1 MDNGKIS
8 IDGALV
14 NNKNIEVN
22 ISSASI
28 RYGIS
33 VFEAPKMF
41 SLGSDIY
48 IFRFQDYFNR
58 LKTSCKFLELDLPL
72 DSNKLLYDIKK
83 FIEFVPWKESYA
95 LRINVFCPYESELL
109 GEVECALTLSY
120 LDIGIRSKSG
130 VSSKVIKR
138 SNLIRTSNNNLYMIK
153 SPSHYINARKELYSD
168 IEFDDIL
175 YVNEK
180 ENICELSRSNIFL
193 IKDRTVY
200 TPDLGSGI
208 LDGITR
214 KLIIDL
220 CQEHNILIEI
230 KELNYSNLSDFDS
243 AFCVGTTNGITPIRN
258 IDKNIHF
265 DTNNLLL
272 AEIVNYYKE
281 VFSKKGVEKYKEWFV
296 KL

>member
-8 IDGALV
+8 TDGALV

-41 SLGSDIY
+41 LLGSDIY

-58 LKTSCKFLELDLPL
+58 LKTSCKFLNIELPL

-83 FIEFVPWKESYA
+83 FIEFVPWQESYA

-138 SNLIRTSNNNLYMIK
+138 SN
-153 SPSHYINARKELYSD
+153 
-168 IEFDDIL
+168 
-175 YVNEK
+175 
-180 ENICELSRSNIFL
+180 
-193 IKDRTVY
+193 
-200 TPDLGSGI
+200 
-208 LDGITR
+208 
-214 KLIIDL
+214 
-220 CQEHNILIEI
+220 
-230 KELNYSNLSDFDS
+230 
-243 AFCVGTTNGITPIRN
+243 
-258 IDKNIHF
+258 
-265 DTNNLLL
+265 
-272 AEIVNYYKE
+272 
-281 VFSKKGVEKYKEWFV
+281 
-296 KL
+296 

>member
-8 IDGALV
+8 TDGALV

-41 SLGSDIY
+41 LLGSDIY

-58 LKTSCKFLELDLPL
+58 LKTSCKFLNIELPL

-83 FIEFVPWKESYA
+83 FIEFVPWQESYA

-153 SPSHYINARKELYSD
+153 SPSHYINARKELNSI
-168 IEFDDIL
+168 IE
-175 YVNEK
+175 
-180 ENICELSRSNIFL
+180 ELL
-193 IKDRTVY
+193 
-200 TPDLGSGI
+200 
-208 LDGITR
+208 
-214 KLIIDL
+214 
-220 CQEHNILIEI
+220 
-230 KELNYSNLSDFDS
+230 
-243 AFCVGTTNGITPIRN
+243 
-258 IDKNIHF
+258 
-265 DTNNLLL
+265 
-272 AEIVNYYKE
+272 
-281 VFSKKGVEKYKEWFV
+281 
-296 KL
+296 